1 MDYPWYFIVEKN
13 ADLQQG
19 DLIENC
25 PVIIPSAILKQGADL
40 EFEVK
45 MLNAVI
51 MTQSCDLTNK
61 NAELVLVCPYYTL
74 SVFLQ
79 SLPSGQ
85 TSTHKAKSK
94 ILDNLRK
101 GHFAAYH
108 LLNIQDGTVPEF
120 LIVDFKNVYGV
131 HIKTLNELA
140 LQTTTRIRLLP
151 PYREHLSQ
159 AFARYF
165 MRVGL
170 PTDINL
176 DSLSF

>member
-1 MDYPWYFIVEKN
+1 MDYPWYIKLEKST
-13 ADLQQG
+13 DLQQG

-25 PVIIPSAILKQGADL
+25 PVIIPPAVLNPEVDL

-51 MTQSCDLTNK
+51 MTQSCDLASKHT
-61 NAELVLVCPYYTL
+61 ELVLVCPYYTL
-74 SVFLQ
+74 GEFLI
-79 SLPSGQ
+79 SLPADQ
-85 TSTHKAKSK
+85 TSTPKAKTK
-94 ILDNLRK
+94 IVDNLRK

-108 LLNIQDGTVPEF
+108 LLNKQDSEVPE
-120 LIVDFKNVYGV
+120 LLVVDFKNVYGV
-131 HIKTLNELA
+131 HRKTLDEITA
-140 LQTTTRIRLLP
+140 QTDTRVRLLP

-170 PTDINL
+170 PMDIVTD
-176 DSLSF
+176 DF

>member
-1 MDYPWYFIVEKN
+1 MDYPWYIKLEKS

-25 PVIIPSAILKQGADL
+25 PVIIPPAVLSQDAYL

-45 MLNAVI
+45 LLNAVI
-51 MTQSCDLTNK
+51 MTQSCDLASKHT
-61 NAELVLVCPYYTL
+61 ELVLVCPYYTL
-74 SVFLQ
+74 GTFLNN
-79 SLPSGQ
+79 LPADQ
-85 TSTHKAKSK
+85 TSTPKARTK
-94 ILDNLRK
+94 IMDNLRK

-108 LLNIQDGTVPEF
+108 LLNKQDDIVPE
-120 LIVDFKNVYGV
+120 LMVVDFKNVYGV
-131 HIKTLNELA
+131 HLKTLTEITT
-140 LQTTTRIRLLP
+140 QTVTRIRLLS

-170 PTDINL
+170 PMDI
-176 DSLSF
+176 DV